1 MTNAQIILAEQIR
14 LADEGILKYTG
25 RILETVLADGTT
37 TEIKEIQPIHTFQA
51 WKKLG
56 YKVKKGEKAIARFP
70 IWKYTTKKSESE
82 DGEEEKINSRMFM
95 KVSAFFTDEQVE
107 KMEVK

>member
-25 RILETVLADGTT
+25 RILEAVLADGTT

-51 WKKLG
+51 WKSMG
-56 YKVKKGEKAIARFP
+56 YKVKKGEKAIAKFP
-70 IWKYTTKKSESE
+70 IWKYTTKKSEN
-82 DGEEEKINSRMFM
+82 DEEEQVNGRMFM
-95 KVSAFFTDEQVE
+95 KVSAFFTNEQVE